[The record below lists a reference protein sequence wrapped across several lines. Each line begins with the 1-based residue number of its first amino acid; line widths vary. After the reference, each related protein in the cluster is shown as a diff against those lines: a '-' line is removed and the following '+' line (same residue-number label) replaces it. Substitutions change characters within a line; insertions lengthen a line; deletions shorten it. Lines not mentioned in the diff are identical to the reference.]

1 MTDLQPF
8 DLNLTA
14 GSILERTWML
24 VRNSPLRIVSAT
36 LLMTVPAIL
45 YDLGEGGSGLLWLA
59 NTMTLVMQYW
69 MTAAL
74 LHDLGLRTA
83 KRPRVIAFIMLGLVT
98 GVAILVGLALLILPG
113 LFLLARWSIAIPAI
127 IAADARVFEAIDYS
141 WRQTER
147 DFWQILAAFLTI
159 WGFTIIGLGIGYV
172 LEWRGSAELGVS
184 LIELSLSAGLIV
196 SWYAA
201 TAIYAEFQKG
211 ARYSEIFV

>member
-1 MTDLQPF
+1 MTDFQPF

-24 VRNSPLRIVSAT
+24 VRMSPLRIVSAT

-45 YDLGEGGSGLLWLA
+45 YDLGEGGPGLLWLA
-59 NTMTLVMQYW
+59 NAMTLAMQYW

-74 LHDLGLRTA
+74 LRDLGLRTA
-83 KRPRVIAFIMLGLVT
+83 TRPRVVAFILLGLIT
-98 GVAILVGLALLILPG
+98 GVAILVGLAVLIFPG
-113 LFLLARWSIAIPAI
+113 LFLLARWSIAIPAV

-159 WGFTIIGLGIGYV
+159 WGITIIAIGIGYV
-172 LEWRGSAELGVS
+172 LEVRGSTALGVS
-184 LIELSLSAGLIV
+184 LMELSLTAGLIL

-201 TAIYAEFQKG
+201 TVIYAEFQKG